1 MKNIALVLPLTIALL
16 LSACNNANDQTDNSR
31 NDQGSENI
39 ETINFDYD
47 FIANRESI
55 IKNKTDLEII
65 NYKNKKILEIVNE
78 RT

>member
-1 MKNIALVLPLTIALL
+1 MDQLPIKKKKEYENKNKIFL
-16 LSACNNANDQTDNSR
+16 
-31 NDQGSENI
+31 ENI

-47 FIANRESI
+47 FIANRETI